1 MSIEAIPVWA
11 FPLVTIVIV
20 IVSIEAGYRLGRFA
34 HQRSTDEKE
43 SPISVMSQSI
53 LGLAAFMLA
62 FTFGIV
68 ANRFEVRKELVREE
82 TNAIP
87 TASLRGDF
95 LSEPDRDETRELM
108 RQYVT
113 ARVALFQSR
122 DTERVESFLSEAQRS
137 HGRLWEIAVAN
148 ARKDLNSHVAALY
161 IESLNLVF
169 DIHALRVAQ
178 GLQARIPTG
187 IWLILLALMCLGTMG
202 VGYQTGIAGSKRSMA
217 RLILAVSFALVIS
230 LIADLDRPG
239 GGSIRVT
246 HQPLIDLQSWM
257 SDDSRVAG
265 REETE

>member
-11 FPLVTIVIV
+11 FFVVTIVIV
-20 IVSIEAGYRLGRFA
+20 VVSIEVGYRLGCFA
-34 HQRSTDEKE
+34 RQRSTDEKE

-82 TNAIP
+82 ANAIQ
-87 TASLRGDF
+87 TASLRADF
-95 LSEPDRDETRELM
+95 LSESDRAETQGLM
-108 RQYVT
+108 RRYVNE
-113 ARVALFQSR
+113 RVALYQSQ
-122 DTERVESFLSEAQRS
+122 DTQRVESFLAEAQRS

-161 IESLNLVF
+161 IDSLNTVF
-169 DIHALRVAQ
+169 DIHSLRVAQ
-178 GLQARIPTG
+178 GLQVRIPTG
-187 IWLILLALMCLGTMG
+187 IWLMLLALMVLGTVG

-217 RLILAVSFALVIS
+217 RLVLAVSFALVIS

-246 HQPLIDLQSWM
+246 HQPLIDLQSWI
-257 SDDSRVAG
+257 SEGSRVAG
-265 REETE
+265 PKE